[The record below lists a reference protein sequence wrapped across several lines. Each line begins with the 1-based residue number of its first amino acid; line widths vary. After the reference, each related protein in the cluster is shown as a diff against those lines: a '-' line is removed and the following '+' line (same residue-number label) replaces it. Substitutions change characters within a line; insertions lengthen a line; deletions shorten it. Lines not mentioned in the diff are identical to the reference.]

1 MKTTGWRPRRVGEQ
15 IREELSALLVSAVRD
30 PRIGL
35 ATVTAVDVSPD
46 LRHARI
52 FVSVYGDAGAQAE
65 SLEGFLKAK
74 PFIRRELALRL
85 NMRRIPELHFELD
98 QSAEYAEHIEELLR
112 EVSPGDKPSGEQRG
126 EGLPEGAQ
134 GGRGRQSRGTG

>member
-1 MKTTGWRPRRVGEQ
+1 MKTTGWRPQRVGEQ

-52 FVSVYGDAGAQAE
+52 FVSVYGDAGTQAE
-65 SLEGFLKAK
+65 TLEGFVKAK

-112 EVSPGDKPSGEQRG
+112 KVSPGEETSGEQRA

-134 GGRGRQSRGTG
+134 GGRGRQSGGTG